1 MRKNSQNFN
10 FSRLAAFKTL
20 NLSKNKNILFFCL
33 NVIVSKNSTGPIQ
46 YLYRENY
53 SDTADTCLYKAYAG
67 PKSVCLLRTRRKFK
81 LCIEETLEK
90 RYGSLANAIGL
101 KKKEMSLQQYLAKLL
116 DAGQKPSIL
125 IDKLKV

>member
-53 SDTADTCLYKAYAG
+53 SDTADTCLYKAYTG
-67 PKSVCLLRTRRKFK
+67 PISVRLLRTRRKFK

-125 IDKLKV
+125 IDKFKV

>member
-1 MRKNSQNFN
+1 MRKNSQYFN
-10 FSRLAAFKTL
+10 FSRLTAFKTL

-53 SDTADTCLYKAYAG
+53 SDTADTCLYEACTG
-67 PKSVCLLRTRRKFK
+67 PISVCLLRTRRKFK

>member
-53 SDTADTCLYKAYAG
+53 SDTADTCLYKAYTG
-67 PKSVCLLRTRRKFK
+67 PISVCLLRTCRKFK